1 MCYTLYS
8 KQSLYLHRVLY
19 TIIMGNDFNFFTKKR
34 GKKGNGRA
42 TVFKAVQLPVDIID
56 ELKLYRDVY
65 GFLQSK
71 TKDAQENPIPEKVS
85 FEQMLR
91 RWMDNVDCFDPEAH
105 AMVNSIL
112 RERRDLPPTYEV
124 DPFRYPVNEFRYMFE
139 TDEGEV
145 ECDFMAGTFEC
156 YDAESSYNGL
166 SLDEMYRKNFH
177 LINDAGYEFSLEQA
191 HELCRRLS
199 TIEYDVVKCLD
210 HYMDRK
216 GIDRLPLLEAARVLN
231 DDGPVYDDPQKPGE
245 NLREHI
251 VNGALGSYVS
261 VRNGEWLVL
270 RSEID
275 WGDED

>member
-1 MCYTLYS
+1 MYYTLF
-8 KQSLYLHRVLY
+8 QNNLYICIEYY
-19 TIIMGNDFNFFTKKR
+19 TLSIMGTDFNFLTKKR

-71 TKDAQENPIPEKVS
+71 GKDAQGNPIPEKVS

-124 DPFRYPVNEFRYMFE
+124 DPFRYPVNEFQYMFE

-156 YDAESSYNGL
+156 HEAESSYNGL
-166 SLDEMYRKNFH
+166 SLEDMYRKNFH

-199 TIEYDVVKCLD
+199 TIEYDVVRCLD

-216 GIDRLPLLEAARVLN
+216 GLDRLPLLEAAKVLN
-231 DDGPVYDDPQKPGE
+231 DEGPVYDDPQKPGE
-245 NLREHI
+245 NLKEYI

-275 WGDED
+275 WCD

>member
-1 MCYTLYS
+1 
-8 KQSLYLHRVLY
+8 
-19 TIIMGNDFNFFTKKR
+19 MGNDFNFLTKKR

-71 TKDAQENPIPEKVS
+71 TKDAQGNPIPEKVS

-91 RWMDNVDCFDPEAH
+91 RWMDNVDHFDPEAH
-105 AMVNSIL
+105 AMVNNIL
-112 RERRDLPPTYEV
+112 RERRTLPPTYDV
-124 DPFRYPVNEFRYMFE
+124 DPFRYPVNEFEYHFE

-145 ECDFMAGTFEC
+145 KCDFMAGTFEC
-156 YDAESSYNGL
+156 HDAESSYNGL
-166 SLDEMYRKNFH
+166 SLDDMYRKNFC
-177 LINDAGYEFSLEQA
+177 LSNDAGYEFTLEQA

-199 TIEYDVVKCLD
+199 TIEYDVVRCLD

-216 GIDRLPLLEAARVLN
+216 GLDRLPLLDAAKVLN
-231 DDGPVYDDPQKPGE
+231 DEGPVYDDPQKPGE
-245 NLREHI
+245 NLKEYI
-251 VNGALGSYVS
+251 VNGALGDYVS

-275 WGDED
+275 WCDED